1 MIGKLIGSG
10 VTALI
15 GLLCIM
21 LGYLIWKKER
31 IDLLHAYHTEKV
43 SPEDRKAFCALSGI
57 GLLVIGNSL
66 LLTAVLFW
74 ITESALS
81 FLPFAAGLAA
91 GLILLIVAGVKYN
104 KSHL

>member
-15 GLLCIM
+15 GLLCIV

-31 IDLLHAYHTEKV
+31 IDLLHAYHIEKV
-43 SPEDRKAFCALSGI
+43 SPEDRKAFCALSGS
-57 GLLVIGNSL
+57 GLLVIGSSL
-66 LLTAVLFW
+66 LLTAVLLW

-81 FLPFAAGLAA
+81 FLLFAAGLAA
-91 GLILLIVAGVKYN
+91 GMILLIVAGMKYH